1 MKKFKVM
8 EGIKEVFR
16 CFTEF
21 IEKPAHFFAGLI
33 ASICGYFLPVRDITF
48 LIILFFILDV
58 IFGFWAA
65 RKLRSERFSV
75 KIIWDHTMPRM
86 LISVVLVLGAFMWDE
101 VFNQTAIQTYKVI
114 GWFISGVLLYSIAE
128 NGYQISKWKV
138 FKDVAGLIKR
148 KTRKDVDGPEE

>member
-1 MKKFKVM
+1 MKAM
-8 EGIKEVFR
+8 EGIKEVLR

-21 IEKPAHFFAGLI
+21 IEKPAHFFAGVI
-33 ASICGYFLPVRDITF
+33 TSICGYFLPVRDIAF

-86 LISVVLVLGAFMWDE
+86 LISIVLVLGAYMWDE
-101 VFNQTAIQTYKVI
+101 VFNQTAVHTYKVI

-128 NGYQISKWKV
+128 NGYKISKWKV
-138 FKDVAGLIKR
+138 FKDVSELIKR
-148 KTRKDVDGPEE
+148 KTRKDVDIQE

>member
-1 MKKFKVM
+1 MKAM

-16 CFTEF
+16 CFAEF
-21 IEKPAHFFAGLI
+21 VEKPAHFLAGVI
-33 ASICGYFLPVRDITF
+33 TSICGYFLPVRDIAF

-86 LISVVLVLGAFMWDE
+86 LISIVLVLGAYMWDE
-101 VFNQTAIQTYKVI
+101 VFNQTAVQTYKVI

-128 NGYQISKWKV
+128 NGYKISKWKV
-138 FKDVAGLIKR
+138 FKDVSELIKR
-148 KTRKDVDGPEE
+148 KTRKDVDIQE